1 TAPFAASWGSVDVQ
15 SAPITSLPM
24 QTVSA
29 TTATANETTAANGVF
44 TFTRSGPT
52 TSPLTINFPVGGT
65 ATSGTDYTAL
75 GTSVTIPAG
84 SASVTKNVVPVNDGV
99 SEGTETVVLTLSS
112 NAAYTVGSPS
122 AATVN
127 IVDGT

>member
-1 TAPFAASWGSVDVQ
+1 GIAESTETVILTLSANASYTVGSPSAATVNVVDG
-15 SAPITSLPM
+15 TTLPTI
-24 QTVSA
+24 TVSA

-44 TFTRSGPT
+44 TFTRSGAT
-52 TSPLTINFPVGGT
+52 TNPLTINFTVGGT

-99 SEGTETVVLTLSS
+99 SEGTEHAALTHPA
-112 NAAYTVGSPS
+112 NAT
-122 AATVN
+122 
-127 IVDGT
+127 